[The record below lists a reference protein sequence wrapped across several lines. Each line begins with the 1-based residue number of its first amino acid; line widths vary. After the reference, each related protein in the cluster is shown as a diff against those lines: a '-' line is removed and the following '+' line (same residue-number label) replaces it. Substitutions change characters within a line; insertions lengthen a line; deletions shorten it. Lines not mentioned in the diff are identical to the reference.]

1 MNLWFTLCL
10 HFAGYDE
17 GIHTI
22 AEQNIV
28 LTCLW
33 TVNIETFDAVAR
45 PEISKWVK

>member
-22 AEQNIV
+22 AEQKIV
-28 LTCLW
+28 HRALNKTLVIAFMCSHVCEQLT
-33 TVNIETFDAVAR
+33 
-45 PEISKWVK
+45 